1 MDINMKIVFTLML
14 CFLLN
19 NSLNAGWEQIH
30 PVLSQDNKDTTYY
43 FKDHLRLFAQDSKG
57 NIFVGGK
64 HLHKY
69 DILNNKWDS
78 IPTEYEFDRAT
89 DMDIFQDTL
98 WVSYNHYFL
107 GSTLDYTYDE
117 GKTWISNV
125 HQLNLFDIDVFENGE
140 IVASGIQ
147 EWDKYGNAMT
157 YVIFFFNYGADYT
170 LSVLHGYDWHGFH
183 VNSDFLDLEVGYYS
197 GEYEC
202 GITNNKGKSWKRTMI
217 EIVNEGEGVQFLDS
231 LNFVASISKD
241 FGRKFEFVKS
251 TDGGDSYSVMDTN
264 KYLALLHFEDPLV
277 GLACRNYKY
286 EPDTLF
292 KTLDGGKTWISLDT
306 VLPVWNIYA
315 MYTEVP
321 GEIWVIG
328 DDSKIF
334 KYISPL
340 EATKLSFPEDSVYF
354 DQTSITFNWVAD
366 INAVK
371 YQVELSYEKDMS
383 YPFKSIITEDTEI
396 TMDSILENKIIYWH
410 VRTFSDTDVSNWSET
425 RMVSTLDISGIS
437 DKVEFL
443 SIAPN
448 PCSDIL
454 EIDFLSY
461 SEKTAVSFEVYD
473 SYGNYCFSQTLGM
486 TSFERNKVPI
496 NVENLSSGV
505 YFLKLLIGTENNI
518 IKFVKVE

>member
-1 MDINMKIVFTLML
+1 MKTLFTLLL
-14 CFLLN
+14 CLLPF
-19 NSLNAGWEQIH
+19 STLTAGWEQIH
-30 PVLSQDNKDTTYY
+30 PVLSQDKKDTTYY

-69 DILNNKWDS
+69 DISKNKWDS
-78 IPTEYEFDRAT
+78 IRTEHEFDRAT

-107 GSTLDYTYDE
+107 NTTLEYTYNE
-117 GKTWISNV
+117 GQTWIS
-125 HQLNLFDIDVFENGE
+125 HMHSLNLFDIDVFENGE
-140 IVASGIQ
+140 VVASGIDQ
-147 EWDKYGNAMT
+147 HDKYGNAMT
-157 YVIFFFNYGADYT
+157 HVIFFNNYGADYT
-170 LSVLHGYDWHGFH
+170 LSVLHRYQGGNFR
-183 VNSDFLDLEVGYYS
+183 VNSDFLNLDVGFYS
-197 GEYEC
+197 EEYEC

-251 TDGGDSYSVMDTN
+251 TDGGDSYTVMDTN

-340 EATKLSFPEDSVYF
+340 DATKLSFPEDSAYF
-354 DQTSITFNWVAD
+354 D
-366 INAVK
+366 
-371 YQVELSYEKDMS
+371 L
-383 YPFKSIITEDTEI
+383 
-396 TMDSILENKIIYWH
+396 
-410 VRTFSDTDVSNWSET
+410 
-425 RMVSTLDISGIS
+425 LDIKLNFPMKKICHIP
-437 DKVEFL
+437 L
-443 SIAPN
+443 N
-448 PCSDIL
+448 PS
-454 EIDFLSY
+454 
-461 SEKTAVSFEVYD
+461 
-473 SYGNYCFSQTLGM
+473 
-486 TSFERNKVPI
+486 
-496 NVENLSSGV
+496 
-505 YFLKLLIGTENNI
+505 
-518 IKFVKVE
+518 